1 VAAVAVQDLAAELV
15 DPEAAAAPVGAGA
28 RAPVEAYGK
37 REKLPAEAV
46 EAVELVR
53 VAGDQEAV
61 AERVVVAKAPAA
73 VGEAVEALEVDLAA
87 EAVEGAQ
94 AARVDL
100 EVEAPG
106 AELAG
111 VELGAPAGLEVDPA
125 AAGEGVEALE
135 VDLAAEAPAAVAAR
149 VGLEVDPAAAGE
161 GVEALAVDLAA
172 EAPALV
178 AARVDLEAAE
188 VQVVRVA
195 AVRLAAEARLPSL
208 ANG

>member
-1 VAAVAVQDLAAELV
+1 
-15 DPEAAAAPVGAGA
+15 
-28 RAPVEAYGK
+28 VEAYGK

-46 EAVELVR
+46 AAEAVELVR
-53 VAGDQEAV
+53 VAEDQEAP
-61 AERVVVAKAPAA
+61 AERVVAAKAPA
-73 VGEAVEALEVDLAA
+73 VLGVVEAGAERAA
-87 EAVEGAQ
+87 VAEERAQ

-100 EVEAPG
+100 EAEAPG

-111 VELGAPAGLEVDPA
+111 VEW
-125 AAGEGVEALE
+125 
-135 VDLAAEAPAAVAAR
+135 EAPA
-149 VGLEVDPAAAGE
+149 GLEVDPAAAGE

-172 EAPALV
+172 EAPALL
-178 AARVDLEAAE
+178 AARVDLVVDLGAPE

>member
-1 VAAVAVQDLAAELV
+1 MAVAAVAVQDLAAELV

-46 EAVELVR
+46 AAEAVELVR
-53 VAGDQEAV
+53 VAEDQEA
-61 AERVVVAKAPAA
+61 AEERVVAAKAPAVA
-73 VGEAVEALEVDLAA
+73 GVVEAGAERAA

-111 VELGAPAGLEVDPA
+111 VGLATPA
-125 AAGEGVEALE
+125 
-135 VDLAAEAPAAVAAR
+135 
-149 VGLEVDPAAAGE
+149 GLEVDPAAAGE

-178 AARVDLEAAE
+178 AAQVDLEAAE

-195 AVRLAAEARLPSL
+195 AVQLAAEARLPSL

>member
-1 VAAVAVQDLAAELV
+1 
-15 DPEAAAAPVGAGA
+15 
-28 RAPVEAYGK
+28 
-37 REKLPAEAV
+37 
-46 EAVELVR
+46 
-53 VAGDQEAV
+53 
-61 AERVVVAKAPAA
+61 
-73 VGEAVEALEVDLAA
+73 
-87 EAVEGAQ
+87 
-94 AARVDL
+94 VDL

-111 VELGAPAGLEVDPA
+111 VELAAPAVLEADP
-125 AAGEGVEALE
+125 V
-135 VDLAAEAPAAVAAR
+135 
-149 VGLEVDPAAAGE
+149 AAGE

-178 AARVDLEAAE
+178 AARVDLEVDLEAAE